1 MNESDFPRSFAAY
14 SNRTDERIAS
24 SSGGVFS
31 LIAGAVLNR
40 RGAVYG
46 VRISDDCKK
55 AVFTRI
61 DAMEDLPLLR
71 GSKYIQ
77 AAVGET
83 FRKVK
88 EDLDQGTLVLFSGT
102 GCQINGLKAYLPRE
116 YDNLI
121 SLDVVCHGVPSPE
134 LWRTY
139 VDYCEKKYGGTLKRV
154 NFRCKDDSWRDYGIK
169 KTHGET
175 QVYSGK
181 NADPYMLMFLRNYAL
196 RPSCYK
202 CSAKSIKQAD
212 ITLADFWGIQYVLK
226 EMYDD
231 LGVSLCIIRSEKGM
245 DLFNTIQADLKVKE
259 VPIHIALERCKG
271 EHTSAKRPI
280 EREAFYRD
288 MHDLSFENLSKKY
301 AAPDTV
307 SLKARMGKIVR
318 TIKKRIGR
326 KDRVR

>member
-14 SNRTDERIAS
+14 SNKTDERIAS
-24 SSGGVFS
+24 SSGGIFS

-139 VDYCEKKYGGTLKRV
+139 VDYCEKKYGGTLKQV
-154 NFRCKDDSWRDYGIK
+154 
-169 KTHGET
+169 TAGEI
-175 QVYSGK
+175 
-181 NADPYMLMFLRNYAL
+181 LE
-196 RPSCYK
+196 
-202 CSAKSIKQAD
+202 
-212 ITLADFWGIQYVLK
+212 LK
-226 EMYDD
+226 RRM
-231 LGVSLCIIRSEKGM
+231 
-245 DLFNTIQADLKVKE
+245 
-259 VPIHIALERCKG
+259 
-271 EHTSAKRPI
+271 AKRRYI
-280 EREAFYRD
+280 Q
-288 MHDLSFENLSKKY
+288 
-301 AAPDTV
+301 
-307 SLKARMGKIVR
+307 GKMLI
-318 TIKKRIGR
+318 RIC
-326 KDRVR
+326 